1 MLPEFESWLGPY
13 ERANAYNSLWL
24 SFLIGKK
31 KKKKNPAPAG
41 PPSEPPCENEM
52 RGSVEHVWASAL
64 DVMWCVF
71 AES

>member
-31 KKKKNPAPAG
+31 KKKNQLRLVLPQSLPVRMK
-41 PPSEPPCENEM
+41 
-52 RGSVEHVWASAL
+52 
-64 DVMWCVF
+64 
-71 AES
+71 

>member
-31 KKKKNPAPAG
+31 KKKKKNQLRLVLPQSLPVR
-41 PPSEPPCENEM
+41 M
-52 RGSVEHVWASAL
+52 K
-64 DVMWCVF
+64 
-71 AES
+71 

>member
-31 KKKKNPAPAG
+31 KKKKKKKTSSG
-41 PPSEPPCENEM
+41 WSSL
-52 RGSVEHVWASAL
+52 RASL
-64 DVMWCVF
+64 
-71 AES
+71 

>member
-31 KKKKNPAPAG
+31 KKKK
-41 PPSEPPCENEM
+41 PSSGWSSL
-52 RGSVEHVWASAL
+52 RASL
-64 DVMWCVF
+64 
-71 AES
+71 

>member
-31 KKKKNPAPAG
+31 KKKKNPAPAS

-64 DVMWCVF
+64 DVMCVF
-71 AES
+71 DES

>member
-31 KKKKNPAPAG
+31 KKKKKKTSSG
-41 PPSEPPCENEM
+41 WSSL
-52 RGSVEHVWASAL
+52 RASL
-64 DVMWCVF
+64 
-71 AES
+71 

>member
-31 KKKKNPAPAG
+31 EKKKKKTSSG
-41 PPSEPPCENEM
+41 WSSL
-52 RGSVEHVWASAL
+52 RASL
-64 DVMWCVF
+64 
-71 AES
+71 